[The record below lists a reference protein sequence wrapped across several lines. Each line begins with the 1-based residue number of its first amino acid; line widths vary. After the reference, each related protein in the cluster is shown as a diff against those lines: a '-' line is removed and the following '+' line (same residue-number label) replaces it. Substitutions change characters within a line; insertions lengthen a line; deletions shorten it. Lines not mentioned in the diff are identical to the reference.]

1 MIRCT
6 ALAEHVYLLA
16 QSRDFLHTIN
26 TCMKISEISH
36 PLSTFIATVRVVM
49 RHTTITARTTVIAD
63 TFMSAKAMLAKTYGV
78 ENVLSLS
85 QIANESI
92 VDEQTKTLSP
102 QELQVKSMSDR
113 AKQLTQQAK
122 QLKAR
127 KSLQQAQQRLVQAS
141 QPSPTH

>member
-1 MIRCT
+1 M
-6 ALAEHVYLLA
+6 LA
-16 QSRDFLHTIN
+16 QSRDFMHTIN

-36 PLSTFIATVRVVM
+36 PLSTFIATVRVVT
-49 RHTTITARTTVIAD
+49 RSTTVTARTTIIAD
-63 TFMSAKAMLAKTYGV
+63 TFMSAKAMLAKTYGA

-122 QLKAR
+122 ELKAR
-127 KSLQQAQQRLVQAS
+127 KSLQQAQQRLVKAS
-141 QPSPTH
+141 QPPRTH

>member
-1 MIRCT
+1 M
-6 ALAEHVYLLA
+6 
-16 QSRDFLHTIN
+16 HTIN

-49 RHTTITARTTVIAD
+49 RHSTVTARTMVIAD

-122 QLKAR
+122 ELKAR
-127 KSLQQAQQRLVQAS
+127 KSLQQAQQRLVKAS
-141 QPSPTH
+141 QLPRTH